1 MDINQLRYFV
11 TVAETLN
18 FTEAARRHFI
28 SQPAISS
35 QISAL
40 EQSLQVKLFRRSSHQ
55 VRLTEAGRAFWD
67 DAADIL
73 ERLEAAQARAVNI
86 AEGRVGRIAVATLAA
101 SPSRLGRCLSAFYQR
116 CPEVQVDVSFFNGRE
131 LMHALQEE
139 SFDLYFAVEGLLPS
153 QHRMTQLVIDRS
165 PFCLIVPRGEEGQVT
180 PGDLSSLRD
189 RPFIATARTE
199 GPVLHDQVLQI
210 CRSLHYVPTV
220 VNLYNRAD
228 SVLISVAAGM
238 GVSVLPASIVE
249 NWPRDEVA
257 VIPLD
262 TPQKMV
268 SIAARRRDCSNPAAL
283 RFWDTVEELFPPEPP
298 PRRQG

>member
-101 SPSRLGRCLSAFYQR
+101 SPSRLGRCLPAFYQR

-189 RPFIATARTE
+189 RPFIATAK
-199 GPVLHDQVLQI
+199 
-210 CRSLHYVPTV
+210 V
-220 VNLYNRAD
+220 VRLYSRAH
-228 SVLISVAAGM
+228 SVLLSVAAGM